1 MAAPKVRALLQR
13 MAECEEFSRAT
24 RGSVRDIR
32 MAAQELCLRYL
43 TILGTYNWEKQDFA
57 FYYGLMKMMDH
68 GILILN
74 KSPEH
79 ILDGLFYG
87 FRQVMNYCYEIL
99 GEYAFCKTENSKVN
113 KSLFT
118 GWAVLFANVG
128 PDMDMNKVDPVK
140 VRTAY
145 RQRLTKDADFYS
157 AITSSTGTRKNILI
171 SIGTIRDIWEECY
184 DKNH

>member
-1 MAAPKVRALLQR
+1 M
-13 MAECEEFSRAT
+13 
-24 RGSVRDIR
+24 
-32 MAAQELCLRYL
+32 
-43 TILGTYNWEKQDFA
+43 
-57 FYYGLMKMMDH
+57 
-68 GILILN
+68 
-74 KSPEH
+74 
-79 ILDGLFYG
+79 DGLFYG